1 MIYLVTFVC
10 GALYEI
16 TSVYWVIST
25 EKLRPLH
32 AAFWSFLQALVML
45 TGIGESI
52 KDIKVGIAFVFGYSI
67 GSAVGILIEKRRA
80 RSRPD
85 GAGNEQKE

>member
-1 MIYLVTFVC
+1 MNFLITFVC

-25 EKLRPLH
+25 EKLNPVK

-52 KDIKVGIAFVFGYSI
+52 KDFKNGACFVVGYSL
-67 GSAVGILIEKRRA
+67 GSAVGILIEKRRHRA
-80 RSRPD
+80 NQPLLVVK
-85 GAGNEQKE
+85 G